1 MNVRPNIVW
10 APQAGSQTE
19 FLLCPLFEVLYE
31 GTRGPGKTDALIMD
45 FAKDTGKGF
54 GAAWRGILFRKSYP
68 ELGDVIAKSK
78 KWFSRMRNSPEFNE
92 SKSTWTW
99 PTGEQLL
106 LRHMARPDDYN
117 AYHGHEYPWIGFEEL
132 TTWSTPDCFTIMQSC
147 CRSSHPGVAQRAR
160 VRSTTNPYGIGHNW
174 VKARYRLPG
183 MRGRPILDSLGR
195 DGLPEPPRMAIHGHI
210 RENRILLDADP
221 NYISRIRA
229 AARND
234 AELGAWLDGS
244 WDIVAGG
251 MFDDVWRPQWNLL
264 PDFSANLI
272 PRGWRI
278 DRSFDWGSSKPF
290 SVGWWLESNGEPIVL
305 SDGRAIGPVRG
316 DLIRWAEWYGWT
328 GRRNEG
334 VKMLA
339 KDIAQGIL
347 DREEDMGLKG
357 RVRPGPAD
365 SAIWGDENGMSIER
379 DMRLAGVTWEK
390 AEKPAGSRV
399 LGWERMREML
409 SNAAPMVVGQPR
421 EEPGMFVCRR
431 CVQFQETVPVLP
443 RDDKKMDDVDTEAE
457 DHIGDEVRYRVLR
470 KDLSIKRRVV

>member
-1 MNVRPNIVW
+1 MAEKKKEKPVADWERIELDYR
-10 APQAGSQTE
+10 AGIKTLRQIAEENGISH
-19 FLLCPLFEVLYE
+19 VAVNKRAKKE
-31 GTRGPGKTDALIMD
+31 GWERDLSSKINAKADALVTKAMVTSVVTTE
-45 FAKDTGKGF
+45 AKIAEKQVVDV
-54 GAAWRGILFRKSYP
+54 AAQAVADIRLAHRKDIHRARKVTNSLLDELEQQTDP
-68 ELGDVIAKSK
+68 NTLAMLQELG
-78 KWFSRMRNSPEFNE
+78 E
-92 SKSTWTW
+92 
-99 PTGEQLL
+99 L
-106 LRHMARPDDYN
+106 LRREDDN
-117 AYHGHEYPWIGFEEL
+117 GN
-132 TTWSTPDCFTIMQSC
+132 D
-147 CRSSHPGVAQRAR
+147 R
-160 VRSTTNPYGIGHNW
+160 
-174 VKARYRLPG
+174 
-183 MRGRPILDSLGR
+183 
-195 DGLPEPPRMAIHGHI
+195 
-210 RENRILLDADP
+210 
-221 NYISRIRA
+221 
-229 AARND
+229 RN
-234 AELGAWLDGS
+234 
-244 WDIVAGG
+244 
-251 MFDDVWRPQWNLL
+251 
-264 PDFSANLI
+264 
-272 PRGWRI
+272 

-431 CVQFQETVPVLP
+431 GAP
-443 RDDKKMDDVDTEAE
+443 
-457 DHIGDEVRYRVLR
+457 
-470 KDLSIKRRVV
+470 